1 MAFGTPGGDGQ
12 DQWSTQL
19 LLHHLHHR
27 MNLQEAIDCPEFNN
41 DHAPSSFYPR
51 GANPGGLTLE
61 GRFPAA
67 TARSLTERGHR
78 VRMGETWS
86 GGRLTACAREE
97 TPEGTVLKAGA
108 NPRGMQTYAVGR

>member
-19 LLHHLHHR
+19 FLHHVHHG

-51 GANPGGLTLE
+51 AANPGGLVARRPLP
-61 GRFPAA
+61 GGDRGARWPNAA
-67 TARSLTERGHR
+67 TA
-78 VRMGETWS
+78 
-86 GGRLTACAREE
+86 CASA
-97 TPEGTVLKAGA
+97 TPGPAAG
-108 NPRGMQTYAVGR
+108 